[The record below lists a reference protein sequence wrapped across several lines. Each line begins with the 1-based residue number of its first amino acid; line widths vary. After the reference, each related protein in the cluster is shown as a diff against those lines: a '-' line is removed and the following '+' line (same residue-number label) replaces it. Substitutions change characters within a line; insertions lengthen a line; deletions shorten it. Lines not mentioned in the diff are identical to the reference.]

1 MQIHTFCMAKEI
13 HGLHVH
19 LHPFQ
24 TSEVSN
30 LKLIWPTWIQN
41 TSSTNHT
48 YCSVFSQLAERG
60 EGFLVSFSDLLSEII
75 QLCCHFIVF
84 CGLLLWRFLLL
95 FVSIISDS
103 CRGTSTD
110 HMWLLR
116 SPPCYAC
123 WSTSKHCNFLNM
135 NYTSGDKNII
145 CTENTFTS
153 LITQLH
159 KLNLMG

>member
-1 MQIHTFCMAKEI
+1 MLTVKCTYFHADTYFFMAKKI
-13 HGLHVH
+13 QGLHVH

-24 TSEVSN
+24 TPEVSN
-30 LKLIWPTWIQN
+30 PKLIWPTWIQN

-95 FVSIISDS
+95 FVPIISDS
-103 CRGTSTD
+103 CRRTSTD

-116 SPPCYAC
+116 SPHVMLVDLLLNTATFLTWIIQVEIKTLYAQRI
-123 WSTSKHCNFLNM
+123 L
-135 NYTSGDKNII
+135 
-145 CTENTFTS
+145 
-153 LITQLH
+153 TQA
-159 KLNLMG
+159 